1 MSIEVVRAGAEVGL
15 GSPAGDHE
23 SVAVSGRLFV
33 ELADG
38 RRLRATGGAVG
49 ARFGDADGQW
59 ISREDV
65 ERSILGL
72 VGKDPDRPP
81 PPHLAWGQLNDALAE
96 EGLALSDMD
105 LGQLPF
111 EVELS
116 GELVEKLDRRA

>member
-1 MSIEVVRAGAEVGL
+1 MSSEVTRAGAEVGL
-15 GSPAGDHE
+15 GLPTGDPE

-49 ARFGDADGQW
+49 ARFGNVPGQR

-65 ERSILGL
+65 ERSIRGL

-81 PPHLAWGQLNDALAE
+81 PPRLAWGQLSDALAD
-96 EGLALSDMD
+96 EGLALSDKD

-116 GELVEKLDRRA
+116 RELLEELDPD